1 MVLTAVSITF
11 SGLIWFIVL
20 FLFYDLLSFIIG
32 DPTEMRNNVK
42 KRSNETE
49 SAGKKSNFCVL
60 CFDVFSSLK

>member
-11 SGLIWFIVL
+11 SGLICFIVL

-49 SAGKKSNFCVL
+49 SAGKKV
-60 CFDVFSSLK
+60 